1 MSEVFHLAFHY
12 GGDAAEDDDCGDE
25 RHPVTDDPI
34 HHGRV
39 GSRKVEME
47 WTAGDDEDQ
56 VALRLQSKLMAEMP
70 PQEDTVVVDLTA
82 AEEEEEGG
90 VRLNMRVVR
99 KREPLRAITLRKAAG
114 SSQQSDGM
122 GVLTRM
128 LRAKT
133 VSSPTSCGGEG
144 AGTGGGDGGF
154 SFEEQW
160 ESVTALC
167 LCGLGISVSLFPY
180 FVP

>member
-1 MSEVFHLAFHY
+1 MAFHY
-12 GGDAAEDDDCGDE
+12 GGHGVDDDACDDE
-25 RHPVTDDPI
+25 RNLATDDPI
-34 HHGRV
+34 HHDRV

-70 PQEDTVVVDLTA
+70 PPEDTVVVDLTA

-90 VRLNMRVVR
+90 VTLNMRVVTR
-99 KREPLRAITLRKAAG
+99 REPLRAITMRKAAG

-122 GVLTRM
+122 GVLTRL
-128 LRAKT
+128 LRSNAVT
-133 VSSPTSCGGEG
+133 SPTSGSSEAGG
-144 AGTGGGDGGF
+144 GGGDGGF
-154 SFEEQW
+154 SFEEHW

-167 LCGLGISVSLFPY
+167 LCGCGISVSLFPY
-180 FVP
+180 FVQ